1 MQYIKNN
8 ISLLDWFYLMFELK
22 QQYPYF
28 ILVQQSKLNIL
39 KEKQALNFIAV
50 SLNPLLCLHPKKW
63 LNADIQPC
71 LNFIS
76 HVLWQMTKIMCAEVW
91 IKIFIINNYRKVC
104 WAIHCKGYRDRKSY
118 FTYTVGIFGKFIL
131 NLEGLPIWAIFH
143 MLLKWRIPW

>member
-1 MQYIKNN
+1 
-8 ISLLDWFYLMFELK
+8 MF
-22 QQYPYF
+22 
-28 ILVQQSKLNIL
+28 
-39 KEKQALNFIAV
+39 A
-50 SLNPLLCLHPKKW
+50 PKKMASCC
-63 LNADIQPC
+63 NIQPC

-143 MLLKWRIPW
+143 MLLKWRIPWEACSTTYEIIQCIHGSSRVKGVWGKGREKNINKRFSAPKLCKNGEHC